1 MTYMLLTF
9 CNVVKE
15 PLFPLFSFV
24 SVDNEP
30 PALRCP
36 DDITRLVTSGNLN
49 GAVIDWSPA
58 TVTDNSGV
66 PITPVLGSNQPQPNT
81 FFVFGSYTITYT
93 ATDPSGNTN
102 DCSFIVTVGKPF
114 FRIHGYRYCMYF
126 PCGVVGD
133 FEIILTSID
142 IRQ

>member
-1 MTYMLLTF
+1 MLLTF

-66 PITPVLGSNQPQPNT
+66 PITPVLGNNQPQPNT

-102 DCSFIVTVGKPF
+102 DCFFIVTVGKPF
-114 FRIHGYRYCMYF
+114 FLIHGYR
-126 PCGVVGD
+126 
-133 FEIILTSID
+133 
-142 IRQ
+142 